1 MIQSMLERE
10 HDTIFQGLF
19 GHLEGGYERAERS
32 SKTSAG
38 YVQGRKEKEIEPN
51 TREKS
56 KEEEVRGGRV

>member
-1 MIQSMLERE
+1 M
-10 HDTIFQGLF
+10 TPIFQGLF
-19 GHLEGGYERAERS
+19 GLSEGGHERAERS

-56 KEEEVRGGRV
+56 KGKEVRGGRV